1 VLADQDMGF
10 EAGNGQRHHQLLR
23 VPKGKNRPLSLGEY
37 SGHMLPA
44 FGLPAHRALQQPNH

>member
-37 SGHMLPA
+37 PGHMLPA